1 VAGVVEIGHN
11 GCVATKEIIQMLPS
25 QRALFEIPRQIC
37 YLNAA
42 SYSPLP
48 LRTLEAGRAAVGRKG
63 TPWTLEAGFANAQ
76 HERARTAAAR
86 LINAEPPDVALIPSI
101 SYGVATAAKLLTIG
115 RGTRVLVLEDDHSS
129 PVLEWRTRADAQ
141 GFTVETVKQPTDG
154 DWTSAVLESIERS
167 GAPPVSLASIST
179 VHWSDGG
186 LIDVDKVGAALR
198 RQGAVFL
205 IDATHSAGVLTAD
218 VKRLDPDFVIFPT
231 YKWLLGPYGRA
242 FLYVAKRHQGGI
254 PLEQTASGRRNV
266 RAENAVYFTDVS
278 YVPDARR
285 FDMGERDHFISMEMA
300 SIGMEMLVEWGA
312 PAIVQRLTML
322 TERIAQAVRGIDV
335 HVVEPHLRAPHIL
348 SLAFKGGMPAGL
360 VEGLASEGVYV
371 APRLGRMRI
380 SPHVYNDEADVDRFV
395 EALTRRLRG

>member
-1 VAGVVEIGHN
+1 
-11 GCVATKEIIQMLPS
+11 MLSS
-25 QRALFEIPRQIC
+25 QRALFDIPRHIC

-48 LRTLEAGRAAVGRKG
+48 LRTLEAARAAVGRKG

-86 LINAEPPDVALIPSI
+86 LIHAEPSDIALIPSI
-101 SYGVATAAKLLTIG
+101 SYGVATAAKLLTPG
-115 RGTRVLVLEDDHSS
+115 RGTRLLVLENDHSA
-129 PVLEWRTRADAQ
+129 PVLEWHARAEAQ
-141 GFTVETVKQPTDG
+141 GFAVETVRQPDDG
-154 DWTSAVLESIERS
+154 DWTSAVLESIERT
-167 GAPPVSLASIST
+167 GASPVSLASISS

-198 RQGAVFL
+198 RRGAAFL
-205 IDATHSAGVLTAD
+205 VDATHSTGVLTTD

-242 FLYVAKRHQGGI
+242 FLYVAKRHHGGI

-300 SIGMEMLVEWGA
+300 SIGMEMMADWGA
-312 PAIVQRLTML
+312 AAIVQRLTML
-322 TERIAQAVRGIDV
+322 TERIAQAVGGIGV
-335 HVVEPHLRAPHIL
+335 RVPEPHLRAPHIL

-380 SPHVYNDEADVDRFV
+380 SPHVYNDEADADRFV
-395 EALTRRLRG
+395 EGLTRRLRG